1 MCAID
6 PIVNNFLRKNDYK
19 QASFHFVKKL
29 ETIPQ
34 KLQDKL
40 KSENVKRINLSDK
53 DNSVYLADALGT
65 FRKITPEKLKTNY
78 SIKNLLA
85 KFYMDKHKINSIS
98 KQKTDIIN
106 KIENKDLN
114 KSQER

>member
-1 MCAID
+1 MCAMD

-40 KSENVKRINLSDK
+40 KSENVKRI
-53 DNSVYLADALGT
+53 
-65 FRKITPEKLKTNY
+65 KL
-78 SIKNLLA
+78 
-85 KFYMDKHKINSIS
+85 
-98 KQKTDIIN
+98 
-106 KIENKDLN
+106 
-114 KSQER
+114 